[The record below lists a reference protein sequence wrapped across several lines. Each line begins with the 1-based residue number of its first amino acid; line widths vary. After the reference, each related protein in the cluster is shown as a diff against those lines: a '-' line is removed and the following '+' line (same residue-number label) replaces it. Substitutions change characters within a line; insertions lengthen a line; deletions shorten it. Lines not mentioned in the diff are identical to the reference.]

1 MRPSLNARVALLV
14 LLSLYSLASYGHHWR
29 VIVPVLWCSHPLGT
43 VLVDTPNECVVV
55 EGSGLGV
62 ESENLAKLFIK
73 ITIVPNANI
82 LCLLSLLR
90 YVSNL
95 YLS

>member
-1 MRPSLNARVALLV
+1 M
-14 LLSLYSLASYGHHWR
+14 
-29 VIVPVLWCSHPLGT
+29 C
-43 VLVDTPNECVVV
+43 V

-73 ITIVPNANI
+73 INILIVPNANI
-82 LCLLSLLR
+82 LCLLSQLQ